1 MVDKIQLDIISDI
14 VCPWC
19 IIGYK
24 RLISAVLEL
33 NLENKVEIIWH
44 PFEINSDMP
53 KEGENLRAH
62 VARKYGSSR
71 EDSDRARLNISQL
84 GSEYGFEFHYF
95 ENMKIVNTLDAHI
108 LLDVAR
114 SIGKQTELKLRFFS
128 AFFSEGKDI
137 SNRTVLINEA
147 KAIGISEKQLTN
159 ALNNDKLRR
168 NIQKSERD
176 WQRLGVSSVP
186 TMIFNRSISLTGA
199 HPQETYKHILLELI
213 NNSNK

>member
-1 MVDKIQLDIISDI
+1 
-14 VCPWC
+14 
-19 IIGYK
+19 
-24 RLISAVLEL
+24 
-33 NLENKVEIIWH
+33 
-44 PFEINSDMP
+44 MP
-53 KEGENLRAH
+53 KEGENLRSH

-114 SIGKQTELKLRFFS
+114 SIGKQTELKLRFS
-128 AFFSEGKDI
+128 LHFSEGKDI

-213 NNSNK
+213 NNSNE

>member
-44 PFEINSDMP
+44 HFEINSDMP

-176 WQRLGVSSVP
+176 WQHLGVSSVP

>member
-114 SIGKQTELKLRFFS
+114 CLEKQTELKLRFFS

-147 KAIGISEKQLTN
+147 KAIGISEKQLMN

-168 NIQKSERD
+168 NIQKSEQD

>member
-24 RLISAVLEL
+24 RLISAILEL
-33 NLENKVEIIWH
+33 NLEKKVEIIWH

-159 ALNNDKLRR
+159 ALNNDNLRR
-168 NIQKSERD
+168 HIQKSERD